1 MNNWYRN
8 KVTDKIWWK
17 SLSDHIFIWIFIFDK
32 VKEFNMF
39 ADYPHNLTKEQKE
52 IFDRE
57 NPHWKHFFRE
67 RSKDN

>member
-17 SLSDHIFIWIFIFDK
+17 SLSDHIGIWIFSFDK

-39 ADYPHNLTKEQKE
+39 ADYPHNLTKEQK
-52 IFDRE
+52 
-57 NPHWKHFFRE
+57 
-67 RSKDN
+67 